1 MREEEV
7 ELLSHLL
14 CAIGIVRP
22 GVPICAYIIF
32 SYPICAYIYYIFQ
45 TMECRCLVWF
55 CLSKFSNMSTSKGQ
69 EFLWSLVSKLWS
81 FVLFPNY
88 YIRYF
93 PNYGVSMS
101 LFPNYGPLPCSFDWV
116 QQPNRTFTFSTN
128 LIRAYSL
135 ILCHL
140 LCAFWWWV
148 MGISLMVGLWLWFLW
163 FLISNSWDEYSRT
176 HGDFFDFL
184 GSYISWAWANF
195 N

>member
-1 MREEEV
+1 MLGQQFLYV
-7 ELLSHLL
+7 LISYFPILYVLIYTIFSKLWSVDVL
-14 CAIGIVRP
+14 FDSAFP
-22 GVPICAYIIF
+22 NFPICQRLKARS
-32 SYPICAYIYYIFQ
+32 SYGVF
-45 TMECRCLVWF
+45 
-55 CLSKFSNMSTSKGQ
+55 
-69 EFLWSLVSKLWS
+69 VSKLWS

-116 QQPNRTFTFSTN
+116 HKPNRTLTFSTN

-140 LCAFWWWV
+140 LCAIWWWV
-148 MGISLMVGLWLWFLW
+148 MGNTLMVGLWLWFLW